1 MKKCTLWGAWN
12 GSATGACFGSKTAH
26 NGFVGS
32 GWGSY
37 SHRRYN
43 RHTGATVRYIF
54 RETRGQGCSVLRTL
68 PSYPLGSDEYHLS
81 PFRNDFTPIFCLAI
95 FSVRLEISSSFAC
108 VVISSE
114 SISPSESKSFNSF
127 SACAVLLS
135 NEPFP
140 QSSSSTVVSQ

>member
-1 MKKCTLWGAWN
+1 MHPVGCLKWVGCGCVFRLKNRPQRLFWQWVGYYATLLD
-12 GSATGACFGSKTAH
+12 S
-26 NGFVGS
+26 
-32 GWGSY
+32 
-37 SHRRYN
+37 

-54 RETRGQGCSVLRTL
+54 REARGQGCSVLRTL

-95 FSVRLEISSSFAC
+95 FSVRLEISSSLAWL
-108 VVISSE
+108 VISSD

-140 QSSSSTVVSQ
+140 HSSSSTVVSQ